1 MASWNEILDRFGH
14 MPSQYD
20 LVRREYLKQLS
31 DYTGRNT
38 ILYYSAWL
46 QKSLIA
52 NGTFD
57 FGINDNDKTGFMTCI
72 YQLDKTKGLDLILHT
87 PGGDISATES
97 LVVYLKS
104 IFGKD
109 IRVIIPQ
116 MAMSAGT
123 MISCCAKEVIMGKH
137 SNLGPVDPQY
147 GMYRAHGIIEEFENI
162 KQEHVNNPLGT
173 QVWGPILSKYTPTL
187 VGECQKVIDWS
198 NGLVKQ
204 WLIENMFE
212 GVINAEDKANSVVE
226 SIGSHALTK
235 SHSRHL
241 HIDYLRNIGLN
252 ITALEDDSE
261 LQDKVLSIH
270 HSTMITISS
279 TKAAKIIENQ
289 NGVSF
294 INTIG

>member
-46 QKSLIA
+46 QKSLMN
-52 NGTFD
+52 NGIFD

-137 SNLGPVDPQY
+137 SNLGPIDPQY

-270 HSTMITISS
+270 HSTMITLSS

>member
-46 QKSLIA
+46 QKSLMN

-57 FGINDNDKTGFMTCI
+57 FGINDNNKTGFMTCI

-137 SNLGPVDPQY
+137 SNLGPIDPQY

-162 KQEHVNNPLGT
+162 KQEHVKNPLGT

-204 WLIENMFE
+204 WLKENMFE
-212 GVINAEDKANSVVE
+212 GVTNVEDKANNVVE

-252 ITALEDDSE
+252 ITALEEDSE

>member
-46 QKSLIA
+46 QKSLMN

-137 SNLGPVDPQY
+137 SNLGPIDPQY

-270 HSTMITISS
+270 HSTMITLSS

>member
-46 QKSLIA
+46 QKSLMN

-72 YQLDKTKGLDLILHT
+72 YQLDKNKGLDLILHT

-137 SNLGPVDPQY
+137 SNLGPIDPQY

-162 KQEHVNNPLGT
+162 KQEHVKNPLGT

-204 WLIENMFE
+204 WLKENMFE
-212 GVINAEDKANSVVE
+212 GVTNAEDKANNVVE

>member
-46 QKSLIA
+46 QKSLMA

-97 LVVYLKS
+97 LVVYLQS

-123 MISCCAKEVIMGKH
+123 MISCCAKEIIMGKH
-137 SNLGPVDPQY
+137 SNLGPIDPQY

-204 WLIENMFE
+204 WLMDNMFD
-212 GVINAEDKANSVVE
+212 GIPNAEDKADNVVE
-226 SIGSHALTK
+226 NIGSHALTK

-241 HIDYLRNIGLN
+241 HIDNLRSLGLN
-252 ITALEDDSE
+252 IKALEDDAE

>member
-20 LVRREYLKQLS
+20 LVRREYLNELS
-31 DYTGRNT
+31 NYTGRNT

-46 QKSLIA
+46 QKSLMA

-72 YQLDKTKGLDLILHT
+72 YQLDKTKGLDLILHI

-97 LVVYLKS
+97 LVVYLQS

-123 MISCCAKEVIMGKH
+123 MISCCAKEIIMGKH
-137 SNLGPVDPQY
+137 SNLGPIDPQY

-204 WLIENMFE
+204 WLMDNMFD
-212 GVINAEDKANSVVE
+212 GIPNAEGNYSAP
-226 SIGSHALTK
+226 L
-235 SHSRHL
+235 
-241 HIDYLRNIGLN
+241 
-252 ITALEDDSE
+252 
-261 LQDKVLSIH
+261 
-270 HSTMITISS
+270 
-279 TKAAKIIENQ
+279 
-289 NGVSF
+289 
-294 INTIG
+294 

>member
-1 MASWNEILDRFGH
+1 
-14 MPSQYD
+14 
-20 LVRREYLKQLS
+20 
-31 DYTGRNT
+31 
-38 ILYYSAWL
+38 
-46 QKSLIA
+46 
-52 NGTFD
+52 
-57 FGINDNDKTGFMTCI
+57 MTCI

-97 LVVYLKS
+97 LVVYLQG

-123 MISCCAKEVIMGKH
+123 MISCCAKEIIMGKH
-137 SNLGPVDPQY
+137 SNLGPIDPQY

-162 KQEHVNNPLGT
+162 KQEHVANPLGT

-204 WLIENMFE
+204 WLIKNMFE
-212 GVINAEDKANSVVE
+212 DIPDAEDKANNVVE
-226 SIGSHALTK
+226 NIGSHALTK

-252 ITALEDDSE
+252 IKALEDDTQ

>member
-46 QKSLIA
+46 QKSLMN

-57 FGINDNDKTGFMTCI
+57 FGINDNDKTGLMTCI

>member
-31 DYTGRNT
+31 EYTGRNT

-46 QKSLIA
+46 QKALMA

-57 FGINDNDKTGFMTCI
+57 FGINDNDKTGFMTCV
-72 YQLDKTKGLDLILHT
+72 YKLDRSKGLDLILHT

-104 IFGKD
+104 IFGKN

-123 MISCCAKEVIMGKH
+123 MISCSAKEIIMGKH
-137 SNLGPVDPQY
+137 SNLGPIDPQY
-147 GMYRAHGIIEEFENI
+147 GMYRAHGIIEEFETI
-162 KQEHVNNPLGT
+162 KQEHKNNPLGT
-173 QVWGPILSKYTPTL
+173 QVWGPILSEYTPTL
-187 VGECQKVIDWS
+187 IGECQKAIDWS

-204 WLIENMFE
+204 WLMENMFD
-212 GVINAEDKANSVVE
+212 GVPDAEAKANNVVDN
-226 SIGSHALTK
+226 IGSHALTK

-241 HIDYLRNIGLN
+241 HIDYLRDLGLN
-252 ITALEDDSE
+252 IFALEDDPQ
-261 LQDKVLSIH
+261 LQDLVLSIH
-270 HSTMITISS
+270 HSTIITIGS

>member
-46 QKSLIA
+46 QKSLMN

-137 SNLGPVDPQY
+137 SNLGSIDPQY

-162 KQEHVNNPLGT
+162 KQEHVKNPLGT

-204 WLIENMFE
+204 WLKENMFE
-212 GVINAEDKANSVVE
+212 GVTNAEDKANNVVE

>member
-46 QKSLIA
+46 QKSLMN

-137 SNLGPVDPQY
+137 SNLGPIDPQY

-212 GVINAEDKANSVVE
+212 GVINAEDNANSVVE

-235 SHSRHL
+235 SHSRQL

-270 HSTMITISS
+270 HSTMITLSS